1 MFIFNLTYQKSLDE
15 VNTALPAHNNYLEKY
30 YKLGNFICSGRKN
43 PRNGGI
49 ILAKFD
55 SLEDAQTAI
64 KDDPFYQNDI
74 AAYDITEFC
83 PTKSNNSFKSIL

>member
-1 MFIFNLTYQKSLDE
+1 MFIFNLTYQKSLEE
-15 VNTALPAHNNYLEKY
+15 VNSALPAHNKYLEKY

-55 SLEDAQTAI
+55 SLEDAQAAI
-64 KDDPFYQNDI
+64 KDDPFYQEEI
-74 AAYDITEFC
+74 AVYGITEFL
-83 PTKSNNSFKSIL
+83 PTRSSNDFKTML

>member
-1 MFIFNLTYQKSLDE
+1 MDE
-15 VNTALPAHNNYLEKY
+15 VNHVLPAHNKYLEKY
-30 YKLGNFICSGRKN
+30 YASENFICSGRKN

-64 KDDPFYQNDI
+64 ENDPFYQKEI
-74 AAYDITEFC
+74 AIYEIIEFC
-83 PTKSNNSFKSIL
+83 PTKSSHTFLNNL